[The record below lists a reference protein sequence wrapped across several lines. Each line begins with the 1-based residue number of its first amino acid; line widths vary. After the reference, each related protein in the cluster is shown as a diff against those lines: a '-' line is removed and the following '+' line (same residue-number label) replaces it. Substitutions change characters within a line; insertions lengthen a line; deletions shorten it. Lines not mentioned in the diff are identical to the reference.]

1 MLKKFNYINT
11 LPYLE
16 KEKFIKPL
24 LEENSKRISY
34 REFTKEQQYE
44 IKKTNNYF
52 FHKLEKT
59 TSCLNSKKWKEDF
72 QRSRKLKKNICTF
85 PTINFQKTGQIKL
98 EREKSFNEKKY
109 SNTTINFYNNKFN
122 KTNFKKTYIYKPEKK
137 DNQNDINNEHFS
149 GGETIEKDEN
159 KEINL
164 IFIYKEKRFNVKCK
178 TKDFFI
184 EVIDKFCSDYNVDN
198 GEIEEYVKKGET
210 DGKEY
215 IDRCDSLE
223 NNNLKNND
231 EIIAVARKKK

>member
-1 MLKKFNYINT
+1 M
-11 LPYLE
+11 PY
-16 KEKFIKPL
+16 KEKVKFLKPL
-24 LEENSKRISY
+24 FEDNSKKISY
-34 REFTKEQQYE
+34 RDFTKEQKEQ
-44 IKKTNNYF
+44 IQKTNNYF
-52 FHKLEKT
+52 FYKLDKT
-59 TSCLNSKKWKEDF
+59 TSCLNSQKWEKDF
-72 QRSRKLKKNICTF
+72 QRSRQFIKNISEF
-85 PTINFQKTGQIKL
+85 PNLNFQKTGQIKL

-122 KTNFKKTYIYKPEKK
+122 KINFKKTYIYKPEKK

-231 EIIAVARKKK
+231 EIIAIIKK